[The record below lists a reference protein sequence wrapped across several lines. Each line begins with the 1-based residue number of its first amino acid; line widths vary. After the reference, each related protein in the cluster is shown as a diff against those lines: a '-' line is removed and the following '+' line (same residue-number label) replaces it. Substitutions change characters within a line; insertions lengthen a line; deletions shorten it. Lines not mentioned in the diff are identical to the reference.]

1 VPSIFFHKREIGRG
15 VPDVGIAAKSA
26 RLRAFLSETAV
37 VDGAIQ
43 STNGGVGLPDGAG
56 QTRAGSLAEAV
67 TNVAA
72 GFLIALLGQQIILP
86 LFAIH
91 IGLAAHF
98 GIASLF
104 TLLSLIRSYVL
115 RRLFNSVTRRQQRI
129 VEGSR

>member
-1 VPSIFFHKREIGRG
+1 MR
-15 VPDVGIAAKSA
+15 IAPKLA
-26 RLRAFLSETAV
+26 RLRALSSHCEMQN
-37 VDGAIQ
+37 GAIQ
-43 STNGGVGLPDGAG
+43 STNGGVGLPHGGG

-67 TNVAA
+67 TNVVA
-72 GFLIALLGQQIILP
+72 GFLMALLGQQLIPP

-104 TLLSLIRSYVL
+104 TLLSLVRSYLL